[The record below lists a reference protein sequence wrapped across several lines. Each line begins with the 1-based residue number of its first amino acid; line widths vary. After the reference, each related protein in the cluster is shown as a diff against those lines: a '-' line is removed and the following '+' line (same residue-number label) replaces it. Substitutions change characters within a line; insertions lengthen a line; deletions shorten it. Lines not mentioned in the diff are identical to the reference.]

1 MAYDPFQVMT
11 EPEEFLTKRAGRGGR
26 KTIPNPNYDTDMR
39 NYLVNMQRAKQA
51 TAAFREGSVTGDAA
65 QQREAYLSRR
75 GALPQ
80 GSVQDVQEAERVL
93 PFRAETGAEQG
104 HLSSIANLQ
113 TQGAPKGTFMRG
125 YQVKR
130 DSEGNVISGPS
141 SYAESLEWEKEGRPY
156 DLLPDVSAEQG
167 QGMQAAFDAH
177 EGSVEQAFGDSADLG
192 EQSRVFEA
200 GTTRDGQFVSLDQL
214 REERRSPQVQRAA
227 ANYEQKLQQAQ
238 EAVGQGQPVDKKT
251 FNQMVDEMI
260 RMNVRDQSTTREQKT
275 WDRDIA
281 AHQVALQT
289 GDRDKIEAT
298 RDAYEKSSLNKE
310 LDEFDKRYAFS
321 PMADAGRRTVE
332 ARSARYRQA
341 REAIID
347 RHEKRV
353 DRDHQL
359 RIGAQKVEATKM
371 ELKMAEELGRIAGTE
386 QGRTQAQRDA
396 DNLRT
401 QQEKQITESLTDR
414 KWNQEAISDYTVTMN
429 MFGSMGGG
437 VAGDWVQENTGTEA
451 FTKRIEDQRARKP
464 NMSTSDIIKSF
475 FLEDMTPKPGDSAE
489 VRERKEKATAVYKLD
504 QIYAQQLEDL
514 VGEQPKRR

>member
-1 MAYDPFQVMT
+1 
-11 EPEEFLTKRAGRGGR
+11 
-26 KTIPNPNYDTDMR
+26 
-39 NYLVNMQRAKQA
+39 
-51 TAAFREGSVTGDAA
+51 
-65 QQREAYLSRR
+65 
-75 GALPQ
+75 
-80 GSVQDVQEAERVL
+80 
-93 PFRAETGAEQG
+93 
-104 HLSSIANLQ
+104 
-113 TQGAPKGTFMRG
+113 
-125 YQVKR
+125 
-130 DSEGNVISGPS
+130 
-141 SYAESLEWEKEGRPY
+141 
-156 DLLPDVSAEQG
+156 
-167 QGMQAAFDAH
+167 
-177 EGSVEQAFGDSADLG
+177 
-192 EQSRVFEA
+192 
-200 GTTRDGQFVSLDQL
+200 LDQL

-347 RHEKRV
+347 RHERRIEREHNV
-353 DRDHQL
+353 

-386 QGRTQAQRDA
+386 QGRTQAQKDA
-396 DNLRT
+396 DNLRK
-401 QQEKQITESLTDR
+401 QQEAQINKTLIDNDWGQDNIT
-414 KWNQEAISDYTVTMN
+414 QYTTTMN
-429 MFGSMGGG
+429 MFSNMGGG
-437 VAGDWVQENTGTEA
+437 VAGEWVQKNTGTEE
-451 FTKRIEDQRARKP
+451 FIQRIDGVRSRQPDK
-464 NMSTSDIIKSF
+464 STADIIKGL
-475 FLEDMTPKPGDSAE
+475 FLSDMQEKPGDSPD
-489 VRERKEKATAVYKLD
+489 VKRKKRTALAVYELD
-504 QIYAQQLEDL
+504 ERYAEQIANL
-514 VGEQPKRR
+514 VGQKRK